1 MTGERWH
8 LLSAGLG
15 AAILLGVLHHIAPG
29 STARFF
35 GGLHPLPIVL
45 AITGAGLLGL
55 RLLRA
60 PGGWAL
66 AGSRPR
72 PAIQAILALACALPF
87 CVAVTLADLAFRFPE
102 GINLTGGAG
111 AVFYPAMAVVAV
123 ICFHILPAA
132 LIAGLRRAL
141 TRPAGRPLPWLPAAL
156 AAALVEPLFQIS
168 HAGAF
173 SPISGFTFLHVFAF
187 NLLALH
193 LLRVWGFLPSL
204 LMRLGYYAWWH
215 LIWGALRLDLLFA

>member
-1 MTGERWH
+1 MTGERWQ
-8 LLSAGLG
+8 LLSAGLI
-15 AAILLGVLHHIAPG
+15 AAILLGVLHHMAPG

-35 GGLHPLPIVL
+35 GGLHPLPVVL
-45 AITGAGLLGL
+45 AVTGAGLLGL

-60 PGGWAL
+60 PGAWPL

-72 PAIQAILALACALPF
+72 PAIQARIALACALPF
-87 CVAVTLADLAFRFPE
+87 CIAVTLADLAFRFPP
-102 GINLTGGAG
+102 GISLTGWA
-111 AVFYPAMAVVAV
+111 AAAFYPAMAVVAV
-123 ICFHILPAA
+123 ICFHVLPAA

-141 TRPAGRPLPWLPAAL
+141 AHRAGQPMPWLPAAL

-168 HAGAF
+168 HAGGF
-173 SPISGFTFLHVFAF
+173 SAISVFTFLHVFAF